1 MRASAPSPVSGLDR
15 GRLDDLVRGR
25 SLGMDGLREFLEAV
39 QEHGLVAGNLRGLF
53 HATIG
58 RRISRPD
65 GTVLSTGVTWR
76 ELAALLKAMRFD
88 KDLVTEIGADP
99 EELSPRDRQR
109 FWYAAIAL
117 ARPDA
122 CRLNVDRL
130 AEIVTRQRLRHRGAD
145 GVVRADEED
154 GLDLAT
160 GYVAWER
167 RRMIGQSQPFQ

>member
-1 MRASAPSPVSGLDR
+1 
-15 GRLDDLVRGR
+15 
-25 SLGMDGLREFLEAV
+25 MDGLREFLEAV

-53 HATIG
+53 HAAIG

-76 ELAALLKAMRFD
+76 ELAGLLKAMRFD

-117 ARPDA
+117 ARPDSVESSA
-122 CRLNVDRL
+122 QADRL
-130 AEIVTRQRLRHRGAD
+130 AASVQKL
-145 GVVRADEED
+145 
-154 GLDLAT
+154 
-160 GYVAWER
+160 GYIISPHPSAPRKEPPAPPPPAKPSDSEA
-167 RRMIGQSQPFQ
+167 GKSKKKK